1 MTVPPL
7 EPRAAI
13 LIIVAGWL
21 LACRNQAFGLPAG
34 IA

>member
-7 EPRAAI
+7 EPPAI
-13 LIIVAGWL
+13 LMIVAGWL
-21 LACRNQAFGLPAG
+21 LACRNQAFGTPVG